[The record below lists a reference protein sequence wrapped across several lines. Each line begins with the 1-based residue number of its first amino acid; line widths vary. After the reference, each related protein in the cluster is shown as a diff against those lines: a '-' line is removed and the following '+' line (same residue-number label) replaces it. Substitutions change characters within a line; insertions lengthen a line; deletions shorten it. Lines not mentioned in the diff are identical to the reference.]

1 MVKSTLGL
9 VLVAVSALAA
19 TPTVRNMYN
28 DALAREQKVRAAMA
42 ADDGSAAVVNEV
54 RATVVRYEA
63 VVRHYPTSSYCDNAL
78 WQGAQ
83 LSLDAFAKFGQAQ
96 DKETGL
102 RLLKQLASMYP
113 TSKLAAQVPAQLAR
127 LTADTPAMPRVVES
141 PRPTV
146 TEAPPLSVP
155 RSAEKADN
163 PAKADRPDK
172 TDRADRSERT
182 ALTTIKEIRRT
193 VLPDAVRVVI
203 ELDSEV
209 EFHQDRI
216 DGPPRVFVDLAS
228 TRATAALI
236 DKTLRFE
243 SDADVVRQVRIGRHP
258 NDTTRV
264 VLDATGVSSYSV
276 YPLYGPYRLVI
287 DCVRAS
293 GIAATSGIAAA
304 APSPAPPASRKA
316 VPPAAAAPPP
326 PTLGARATVPFA
338 RREPVILA
346 SHPATT
352 EWLRTAP
359 TLAPQHSLLIA
370 EARVP
375 VPGPVVTPV
384 ATLPKPQTTVPPLPK
399 PAEAPRPSDPP
410 AAPAAKNSNGGF
422 SIARQLGLGVSRI
435 VIDAGHG
442 GHDPGAQARGVV
454 EAELVLDVA
463 LRVEKLLQKQ
473 PGVEVVLTRRTDE
486 FIALQERT
494 AIANREGAD
503 LFLSIHANA
512 SSSAQAHGIET
523 YFLNFASNLSAAA
536 VAARENAASGQAMNA
551 LPDIVKAIALNNKL
565 DESRDFATQVQHS
578 MIESLGKSNKTV
590 KDLGVKQAPFVV
602 LIGASMPSVLAEIS
616 FVTNPQEAR
625 LLKNNNYRQRIAE
638 ALFNAI
644 RKYQASLKS
653 ITTVAQ

>member
-9 VLVAVSALAA
+9 LLVAVSAMAA

-42 ADDGSAAVVNEV
+42 TDDGSTAVVNEV

-78 WQGAQ
+78 WQAAL
-83 LSLDAFAKFGQAQ
+83 LSLDAFAKYGQAQ
-96 DKETGL
+96 DRETGL

-127 LTADTPAMPRVVES
+127 LTADAPVVPRVVES

-146 TEAPPLSVP
+146 TEAPLLPAP
-155 RSAEKADN
+155 RPAEKAEE
-163 PAKADRPDK
+163 PAKTDK
-172 TDRADRSERT
+172 TDRT
-182 ALTTIKEIRRT
+182 ALTTIKGIRRT
-193 VLPDAVRVVI
+193 VLVDAVRVVI

-209 EFHQDRI
+209 EFRQDRI

-228 TRATAALI
+228 TRAMAGLV

-243 SDADVVRQVRIGRHP
+243 SDADVVRQVRIGRHA
-258 NDTTRV
+258 NNTTRV

-287 DCVRAS
+287 DCVRSS
-293 GIAATSGIAAA
+293 GIAATSG
-304 APSPAPPASRKA
+304 
-316 VPPAAAAPPP
+316 VAAAPPPVAPRKPAPSAVAAPAP
-326 PTLGARATVPFA
+326 PTLGARATVPFV
-338 RREPVILA
+338 RREPVPLA
-346 SHPATT
+346 AHPATS

-359 TLAPQHSLLIA
+359 GLTPQRSLMIA
-370 EARVP
+370 EALAP
-375 VPGPVVTPV
+375 SPAPVVVP
-384 ATLPKPQTTVPPLPK
+384 PKPETTVAPLPK
-399 PAEAPRPSDPP
+399 PVEPPRPTDSQ
-410 AAPAAKNSNGGF
+410 AAPAAKNSSGGF

-463 LRVEKLLQKQ
+463 LRVEKLLQKT

-494 AIANREGAD
+494 AMANREGAD

-565 DESRDFATQVQHS
+565 DESRDFATQIQHS
-578 MIESLGKSNKTV
+578 MIEHLGKSNKTI

>member
-1 MVKSTLGL
+1 
-9 VLVAVSALAA
+9 
-19 TPTVRNMYN
+19 
-28 DALAREQKVRAAMA
+28 
-42 ADDGSAAVVNEV
+42 
-54 RATVVRYEA
+54 
-63 VVRHYPTSSYCDNAL
+63 
-78 WQGAQ
+78 
-83 LSLDAFAKFGQAQ
+83 
-96 DKETGL
+96 
-102 RLLKQLASMYP
+102 
-113 TSKLAAQVPAQLAR
+113 
-127 LTADTPAMPRVVES
+127 
-141 PRPTV
+141 
-146 TEAPPLSVP
+146 
-155 RSAEKADN
+155 
-163 PAKADRPDK
+163 
-172 TDRADRSERT
+172 
-182 ALTTIKEIRRT
+182 

-203 ELDSEV
+203 ELDGEV
-209 EFHQDRI
+209 DFRQDRI
-216 DGPPRVFVDLAS
+216 DGPPRVFVDLPS
-228 TRATAALI
+228 TRATAALV

-258 NDTTRV
+258 NNTTRV
-264 VLDATGVSSYSV
+264 VLDAAGVSSYSV

-287 DCVRAS
+287 DCVRTSAV
-293 GIAATSGIAAA
+293 AATSGVVIPRAVA
-304 APSPAPPASRKA
+304 AP
-316 VPPAAAAPPP
+316 VPP
-326 PTLGARATVPFA
+326 T
-338 RREPVILA
+338 RREPPRLA
-346 SHPATT
+346 AHPVASD
-352 EWLRTAP
+352 WLRAAP
-359 TLAPQHSLLIA
+359 GNGPQHSLAIA
-370 EARVP
+370 EARQP
-375 VPGPVVTPV
+375 
-384 ATLPKPQTTVPPLPK
+384 ALEA
-399 PAEAPRPSDPP
+399 PAEAPVVAPASKPAEPATRPSDTTKPGDP
-410 AAPAAKNSNGGF
+410 ATAPAAKNGNGGF

-442 GHDPGAQARGVV
+442 GHDPGAQARGIV

-463 LRVEKLLQKQ
+463 LRVEKLLQKV

-512 SSSAQAHGIET
+512 SSSSQAHGIET

-565 DESRDFATQVQHS
+565 DESRDFATQIQHA
-578 MIESLGKSNKTV
+578 MIEHLRNSNKTV

-625 LLKNNNYRQRIAE
+625 LLKNNKYRQQIAE